1 MANENFEIGSTLES
15 ESFGGN
21 FIVPVGTIMMFAGPI
36 TQTSSAGV
44 ITTTAPDGWLLC
56 NGQTFIQ
63 ANYPILYDFLNSTT
77 LPDMTN
83 SYLKGAEFL
92 PPEGGFNTPA
102 FQDGALSVTQK
113 TNSNSHTHNLTHT
126 IPNTYS
132 NVYLTNYLVQ
142 HIGAG
147 HVHGVG
153 YPNGYV
159 GAYTGHNHI
168 WNYASRTTA
177 YATNYGN
184 FVGGPQG
191 FVAVNGHIHDTFT
204 ARSNRYNEQFHDH
217 SVTAVNYGNVAHRH
231 EHYNFTQTSATFGAN
246 NTPKPLTYYINF
258 IVKAR

>member
-15 ESFGGN
+15 EFFGGN

-77 LPDMTN
+77 LPDMTG
-83 SYLKGAEFL
+83 SYLRGAT
-92 PPEGGFNTPA
+92 NTA
-102 FQDGALSVTQK
+102 GEIAGTK
-113 TNSNSHTHNLTHT
+113 INTASHTHNFFHNL
-126 IPNTYS
+126 PDTYDAN
-132 NVYLTNYLVQ
+132 NVTNYKVRHTDAQ
-142 HIGAG
+142 HA
-147 HVHGVG
+147 HGI
-153 YPNGYV
+153 NRSNDNIN
-159 GAYTGHNHI
+159 AYNAHSHN

-177 YATNYGN
+177 YASNAGN
-184 FVGGPQG
+184 FVPGNSA

-204 ARSNRYNEQFHDH
+204 AAGSVGQPYDHGHNLANIDYQNKTRTHDH
-217 SVTAVNYGNVAHRH
+217 RNAANASNAV
-231 EHYNFTQTSATFGAN
+231 FGGN
-246 NTPKPLTYYINF
+246 NTQIPPTYYINF